1 MKVINIEPPK
11 EHETG
16 EERGYS
22 PTSTKY
28 PKIILNGMKREA
40 KALI

>member
-22 PTSTKY
+22 PTSTKC
-28 PKIILNGMKREA
+28 PKIILNGIESEA